1 MPRRKKTVSSTPLL
15 DSLSVDQARFVLAR
29 LIGDDPALAARAEG
43 IARDV
48 LRMVDTEGIAESVA
62 SDLSR
67 IEIEEVWETSGRRR
81 DGYVYPS
88 ERAWE
93 MLDDAL
99 EPHKGEM
106 MAYLKRGMIEESRLY
121 CEGIL
126 LGIRRFQKTSRSGI
140 LDEVPDYCNE
150 TFDSVREEW
159 EEAVGDA
166 VQVRLLARFIEE
178 KGLSRESA

>member
-48 LRMVDTEGIAESVA
+48 LRMVDTEGVAESVA
-62 SDLSR
+62 SDLSC
-67 IEIEEVWETSGRRR
+67 IDIEEVWETSGRRR

-106 MAYLKRGMIEESRLY
+106 MAYLKRGMVEESRL
-121 CEGIL
+121 CCAGIL

-140 LDEVPDYCNE
+140 LEEAPDYCNE

-159 EEAVGDA
+159 EKAVGDA
-166 VQVRLLARFIEE
+166 AQVRLLARFIEE
-178 KGLSRESA
+178 KGLS